1 MSGGLT
7 RRANGAVV
15 MSDSES
21 GSGRSFPPYTE
32 DSDGLDQR
40 SRSNGTGFL
49 RIRRKAL
56 PSVAPP
62 ALASPGEPYAH
73 REILTV
79 FAGLMTAML
88 LAALDQTIVAT
99 ALPTIVG
106 ELGGLSKLSWVVTA
120 YLLTSTVAVPLF
132 GKISDIYGRKPLFQ
146 SAILVFVAGSAAC
159 GFATSMDQLVAF
171 RAIQG
176 AGAGGIMA
184 LSQTIIGDIV
194 SPRERGRYIGYIGA
208 VFGLASVVGPLLG
221 GYFVDQLSWRW
232 VFTINI
238 PVGALALVVTQR
250 NLRLRFTP
258 VKRQI
263 DYLGA
268 ALLTAGAA
276 SLLLVMVSGG
286 ETLPWGSPVILGLA
300 ALGAV
305 SLAAFVVTEHRAAEP
320 ILPLELFRDRIF
332 SVCVTL
338 AVVIGAAMF
347 GTITFLPLFLQT
359 VTGVSATSSG
369 LLLTPLIAGLL
380 VSVITSGRLI
390 TRWGRYR
397 IFPIVGTAVLTVGL
411 ALLSTMSP
419 ATSRAQASL
428 YMAVVG
434 IGLGMVM
441 QVIVLAVQ
449 NSVPIRH
456 LGSATSATQFFRS
469 IGGTI
474 GVAAFGALLN
484 ARLGAELAAARL
496 PLPAGTDPRA
506 LVSSPES
513 IANAPAAVE
522 LALRG
527 ALADTITWVFLLA
540 VPVSAIAFGLT
551 WLLREIPLR
560 RTIGASG
567 DPAETPPTLA
577 TH

>member
-1 MSGGLT
+1 MSDPAGGRARLNRSVPPNAEESGGLNP
-7 RRANGAVV
+7 RN
-15 MSDSES
+15 
-21 GSGRSFPPYTE
+21 
-32 DSDGLDQR
+32 
-40 SRSNGTGFL
+40 RSNGTGFL
-49 RIRRKAL
+49 RTRGNA
-56 PSVAPP
+56 APP
-62 ALASPGEPYAH
+62 DPQPAHASPREPLAH

-88 LAALDQTIVAT
+88 LAALDQTILAT
-99 ALPTIVG
+99 ALPTMVG

-146 SAILVFVAGSAAC
+146 AAILVFVAGSAAC

-171 RAIQG
+171 RAVQG

-221 GYFVDQLSWRW
+221 GYFVDHLSWRW

-238 PVGALALVVTQR
+238 PIGALALAVTQR

-258 VKRQI
+258 VKRRI

-268 ALLTAGAA
+268 AMLTCAA
-276 SLLLVMVSGG
+276 TSLLLVMVSGG
-286 ETLPWGSPVILGLA
+286 ETLPWGSPAILGLA
-300 ALGAV
+300 ALGVA
-305 SLAAFVVTEHRAAEP
+305 SLAAFVVAEHRAAEP

-332 SVCVTL
+332 SVSVTL
-338 AVVIGAAMF
+338 SFIVGAAMF

-397 IFPIVGTAVLTVGL
+397 VFPIVGTAVLTVGL

-419 ATSRAQASL
+419 ATSRVQASIF
-428 YMAVVG
+428 MAVVG
-434 IGLGMVM
+434 TGLGMVM
-441 QVIVLAVQ
+441 QVMVLAVQ
-449 NSVPIRH
+449 NSVPVRH

-496 PLPAGTDPRA
+496 PLPAGTDPRT

-522 LALRG
+522 QALRG

-560 RTIGASG
+560 RTIGESG
-567 DPAETPPTLA
+567 DPAESPPTLA
-577 TH
+577 AH